1 VIKKLAQILK
11 ENTKGSDLIA
21 RFGGEEFC
29 LFLKDVSKEQA
40 VEFFVKLRAKIAQS
54 IIDIDTK
61 KIHFTVSI
69 GVAFSDEENFEEML
83 NQADMALYGAKKNG
97 KNRVEIAE

>member
-1 VIKKLAQILK
+1 
-11 ENTKGSDLIA
+11 
-21 RFGGEEFC
+21 
-29 LFLKDVSKEQA
+29 
-40 VEFFVKLRAKIAQS
+40 
-54 IIDIDTK
+54 K